1 MTAGRRW
8 RLATLVFATAAG
20 AYALDRVTKALAEHL
35 LQANPVKLIPRVL
48 ELTFTTNRGG
58 AFGLFGNAPYL
69 FLAATLVVC
78 AAIVV
83 ASFGVSRPVIAV
95 GMGLVLGG
103 ALGNLTDRIVRGT
116 GLRGLAGIPR
126 RRTLAEGVSLVRP
139 LLGRLAT
146 ADGVSPDLP
155 ELQLRVGVRAREL
168 GPVDRFT
175 REIAPLILNGPPS
188 VTGFAGGRPKPE
200 EIVAYWPALI
210 DKREVQPC
218 VDVVA
223 V

>member
-116 GLRGLAGIPR
+116 GFDGRVIDFIHITGWPVFNVADSCIVIGAALI
-126 RRTLAEGVSLVRP
+126 
-139 LLGRLAT
+139 LLG
-146 ADGVSPDLP
+146 G
-155 ELQLRVGVRAREL
+155 LRHR
-168 GPVDRFT
+168 T
-175 REIAPLILNGPPS
+175 
-188 VTGFAGGRPKPE
+188 
-200 EIVAYWPALI
+200 
-210 DKREVQPC
+210 
-218 VDVVA
+218 
-223 V
+223 